1 MKRVL
6 LASLLCGFTCAVSAQ
21 SVTIS
26 AETDTTADL
35 AQRDARDD
43 EEQWFA
49 DRNCMRQTGSRI
61 VARHNAQR
69 DNTERRC
76 VSANGR
82 VYTREDLRSTGVVD
96 LGEALRKLDPS
107 IR

>member
-1 MKRVL
+1 MKRLL
-6 LASLLCGFTCAVSAQ
+6 LASLLFGFTGTVLAQ

-26 AETDTTADL
+26 AQTDAAAEL
-35 AQRDARDD
+35 AQRDARSDD
-43 EEQWFA
+43 ERWFA

-61 VARHNAQR
+61 VARHNAQSGKAGQ
-69 DNTERRC
+69 RC

-82 VYTREDLRSTGVVD
+82 VYTREDLQRTGVVD
-96 LGEALRKLDPS
+96 IADALRRLDPS